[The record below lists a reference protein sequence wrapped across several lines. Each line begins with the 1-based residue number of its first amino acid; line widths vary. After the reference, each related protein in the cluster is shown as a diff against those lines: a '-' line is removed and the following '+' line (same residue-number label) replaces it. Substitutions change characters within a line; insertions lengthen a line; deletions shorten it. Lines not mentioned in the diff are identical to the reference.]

1 LKNNNLNNLI
11 KFGSLELN
19 SWCVIDVIGEEEKVT
34 DLLQGQVT
42 SDINKISVNE
52 FQLSS
57 ICNHKGLVMADFIIN
72 RSSKGFRFIVKNSI
86 SSTLLSELAPFA
98 KFNSVT
104 FEENSSKVIGMIS
117 NENEKLKEFAKN
129 DHFSTYVYISNK
141 ETESNSYI
149 SIENWEAGN
158 KILGNYFLES
168 NDIGKFRP
176 LELNYDKLRVSFD
189 KGCYRGQE
197 IVARMK
203 YLGVDRRKFC
213 TFIASNDFK
222 EINDIKILGKTIIIN
237 DKKIFNGIIKKDQMD
252 EINQMS
258 GIIDIS

>member
-1 LKNNNLNNLI
+1 MKNNNLNNLI
-11 KFGSLELN
+11 KFGSLELDT
-19 SWCVIDVIGEEEKVT
+19 WCVIDVLGVEEKVA

-42 SDINKISVNE
+42 SDINKISVNG

-72 RSSKGFRFIVKNSI
+72 RSTKGFSFIVKNSI

-141 ETESNSYI
+141 KTESNSCI

-203 YLGVDRRKFC
+203 YLGIDRRSFL
-213 TFIASNDFK
+213 TFITTSEYDAN
-222 EINDIKILGKTIIIN
+222 ENIKIVGKQIEID
-237 DKKIFNGIIKKDQMD
+237 DKLVFNAIVKKDLIPDIQKYP
-252 EINQMS
+252 QVLK
-258 GIIDIS
+258 II